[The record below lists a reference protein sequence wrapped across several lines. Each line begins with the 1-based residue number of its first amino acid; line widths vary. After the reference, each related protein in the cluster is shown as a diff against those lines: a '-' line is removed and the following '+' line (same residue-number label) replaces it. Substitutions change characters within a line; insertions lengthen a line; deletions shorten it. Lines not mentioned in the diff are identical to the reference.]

1 MRSKG
6 KSAGAGSKNG
16 VAFHGEMTEFLAY
29 PFHVAALMEDL
40 MMGSAAILVP
50 WEKIQ

>member
-29 PFHVAALMEDL
+29 PFHAATLREEL
-40 MMGSAAILVP
+40 TMGSAAILVP
-50 WEKIQ
+50 REKIQ